1 MEANSAWILCVADS
15 NTRLSHLARALR
27 RAGYKISMTSSAHK
41 AVALAAIT
49 NHFEAVVLDE
59 DMIVAEESV
68 AESIKAVK
76 PLPVLLVCDN
86 GPSGALPTG
95 IDLVTANGSRQQ
107 VVAGMEKLL
116 KAVQLSAQLAS

>member
-15 NTRLSHLARALR
+15 NTRLNHLARALR

-41 AVALAAIT
+41 AVALAAII
-49 NHFEAVVLDE
+49 NHLEAVVLDE

-116 KAVQLSAQLAS
+116 KAVRLSAQLAS

>member
-1 MEANSAWILCVADS
+1 MEARSAWILCVADS
-15 NTRLSHLARALR
+15 NTRLNHIARALR
-27 RAGYKISMTSSAHK
+27 RAGYKVSMTSSAHK

-49 NHFEAVVLDE
+49 NHLEAVVLDE
-59 DMIVAEESV
+59 DLIVAEESL

-95 IDLVTANGSRQQ
+95 VDLVTANGSRQQ
-107 VVAGMEKLL
+107 IIAGLEKLL
-116 KAVQLSAQLAS
+116 KGKGAPARVSS

>member
-15 NTRLSHLARALR
+15 NTRLNHLARALR

-49 NHFEAVVLDE
+49 NHLEAVVLDE

-116 KAVQLSAQLAS
+116 KAVRLSAQMAS